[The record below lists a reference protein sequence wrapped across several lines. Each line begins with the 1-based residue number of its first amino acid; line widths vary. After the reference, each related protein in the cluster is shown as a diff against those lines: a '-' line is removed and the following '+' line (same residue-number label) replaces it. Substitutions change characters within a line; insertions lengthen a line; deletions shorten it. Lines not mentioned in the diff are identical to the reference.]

1 MLEATLRAAT
11 SLEGQTLREMGRR
24 GREWMIRDFSWPAVA
39 ERMLAAYRWLLGT
52 AARPPDIVT
61 T

>member
-1 MLEATLRAAT
+1 
-11 SLEGQTLREMGRR
+11 MGRR

>member
-52 AARPPDIVT
+52 AARPSDIVT